1 MKHSTVLHTI
11 FRLWSLTI
19 PVATVAVADTGDTS
33 PIWELGIGIGG
44 LSLPDYRGSDHR
56 ENYLL
61 PFPYIR
67 YRGKR
72 LRIDEDGARSLLFTT
87 PRARLDISLAAG
99 LPVSADNNPARTGMP
114 DLDPTVEVGPALEMQ
129 LTNPGERRDSW
140 WLKLPVRAV
149 LSVDGLD
156 TDHQGRVFAPYVEYS
171 SLMDNDALTGRSRL
185 GIAAGPLYA
194 NRAYHDYYYRVAPG
208 FATTQRPAFE
218 TSGGYSG
225 SRITL
230 TWNRRRG
237 AWWYGWFARY
247 DNLSGSVFEDSPL
260 VKDRHFF
267 ALGFALARV
276 VSTGNAT
283 Q

>member
-1 MKHSTVLHTI
+1 MAAAGTG
-11 FRLWSLTI
+11 
-19 PVATVAVADTGDTS
+19 AAVPT
-33 PIWELGIGIGG
+33 WELGIGIGG

-56 ENYLL
+56 GNYLL

-72 LRIDEDGARSLLFTT
+72 LRIDEDGARSRLFTT
-87 PRARLDISLAAG
+87 PRARLDVSLAAG

-114 DLDPTVEVGPALEMQ
+114 DLDPTIELGPALEMQ

-140 WLKLPVRAV
+140 WLKLPARAV

-156 TDHQGRVFAPYVEYS
+156 ADHQGWVFAPYVEYG
-171 SLMDNDALTGRSRL
+171 LQADDVFAGRARL
-185 GIAAGPLYA
+185 GIAVGPLYG
-194 NRAYHDYYYRVAPG
+194 NRAYHDYYYRVAPA

-237 AWWYGWFARY
+237 ALWYGWFARY
-247 DNLSGSVFEDSPL
+247 DNLSDSVFEDSPL

-267 ALGFALARV
+267 ALGFALAWV